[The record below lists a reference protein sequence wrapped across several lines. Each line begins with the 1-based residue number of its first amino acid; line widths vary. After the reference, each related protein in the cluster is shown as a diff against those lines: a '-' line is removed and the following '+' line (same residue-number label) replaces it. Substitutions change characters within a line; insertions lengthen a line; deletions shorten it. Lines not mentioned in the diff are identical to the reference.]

1 MTQNEI
7 LHSFNYF
14 SSWIRSLENTNE
26 KLWFAPIADNKWS
39 ISEIIAH
46 LFNWDRYLI
55 SEILPAVQIGNE
67 VSFPD
72 YDTFNKRASD
82 YIQSGVSKSKLIDET
97 VATRHLLVKL
107 LHEMTIERL
116 NRRLTV
122 NGVSDCPRTGAHYS
136 LIYII
141 KEFTEHDTHHKQ
153 QIMRFLSGNV

>member
-7 LHSFNYF
+7 LYSFNNF
-14 SSWIRSLENTNE
+14 STWIRSLENTNE
-26 KLWFAPIADNKWS
+26 KLWFAPIEEKKWS

-67 VSFPD
+67 INFPE

-97 VATRHLLVKL
+97 IATRNLLVKL

-122 NGVSDCPRTGAHYS
+122 NGVTNCPSTGAPYS

-141 KEFTEHDTHHKQ
+141 KEFADHDTHHKQ
-153 QIMRFLSGNV
+153 QIMRFLSGSV